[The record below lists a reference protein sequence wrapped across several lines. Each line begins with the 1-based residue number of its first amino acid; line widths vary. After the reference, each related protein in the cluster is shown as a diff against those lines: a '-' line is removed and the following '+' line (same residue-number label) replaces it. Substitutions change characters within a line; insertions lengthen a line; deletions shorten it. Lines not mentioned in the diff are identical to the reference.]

1 MIGEAALTALQLR
14 EEELFVSV
22 EKVHETPETIKGY
35 FLKLMPNIELGEEAT
50 QEILIKC
57 TKRVFANASD
67 CAVVGAVD
75 SLKGQ
80 NYITVKPFD
89 NERPNFRAKAE
100 LDPETGEYMV
110 PAHSQFIATVLNANP
125 NDMRFTARM

>member
-1 MIGEAALTALQLR
+1 MLRQAALTALQLR
-14 EEELFVSV
+14 EDEIFTSV
-22 EKVHETPETIKGY
+22 EKVHETPETIKSH

-50 QEILIKC
+50 QDIVIKC
-57 TKRVFANASD
+57 TKRVFANAPE
-67 CAVVGAVD
+67 CAVVDTVD

-80 NYITVKPFD
+80 NYITLRPFD

-110 PAHSQFIATVLNANP
+110 PAHSQFIATVLNEDP
-125 NDMRFTARM
+125 NNMRFTAKM